1 MSNLYDDFEKR
12 FTNAFFSANWA
23 DIEVQ
28 PGKAQIA
35 TETKIQHKDT
45 LALQEELQEIQEHIE
60 NISQKQLRLSNL
72 AKLYEN

>member
-12 FTNAFFSANWA
+12 FTNAWFSANWA

-28 PGKAQIA
+28 PGKTQVAA
-35 TETKIQHKDT
+35 ETKVSHKDALT
-45 LALQEELQEIQEHIE
+45 LQEELNEIQEHIE

>member
-23 DIEVQ
+23 DIEIQ
-28 PGKAQIA
+28 PSKAHVA
-35 TETKIQHKDT
+35 TETKASHKDALT
-45 LALQEELQEIQEHIE
+45 LQEELNEIQEHIE